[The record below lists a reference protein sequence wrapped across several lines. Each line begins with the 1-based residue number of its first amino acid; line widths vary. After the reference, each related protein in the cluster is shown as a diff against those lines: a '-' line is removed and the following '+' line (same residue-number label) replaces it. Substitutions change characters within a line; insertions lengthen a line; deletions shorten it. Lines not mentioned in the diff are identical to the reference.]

1 MNSLLSPHPVEQVE
15 RVGQRVLVA
24 DGCHRG
30 ERLGQ
35 GALVDL
41 VFRFPNVLGTVRVW
55 LVLGIWMVWHWR
67 SLVGALW
74 LALVVIGPVMV
85 VTSVAVIS
93 GSQVFI

>member
-1 MNSLLSPHPVEQVE
+1 MKSLLSPHPVEQVE

-55 LVLGIWMVWHWR
+55 LVLGIWMVWLWN
-67 SLVGALW
+67 SLVGVLQ

-85 VTSVAVIS
+85 VTNVAVIS
-93 GSQVFI
+93 GSQVSI

>member
-1 MNSLLSPHPVEQVE
+1 MKSLLSPHPVEQVE

-24 DGCHRG
+24 DGWHRG

-55 LVLGIWMVWHWR
+55 LVLGIWLVWLGN
-67 SLVGALW
+67 SLVGVLQ
-74 LALVVIGPVMV
+74 LALVVIGPMMV

>member
-15 RVGQRVLVA
+15 GVGQRVLVA
-24 DGCHRG
+24 DGWHRG

-41 VFRFPNVLGTVRVW
+41 VFRFPNVLGTVRGW

-67 SLVGALW
+67 SLVGVLQ
-74 LALVVIGPVMV
+74 LALVVIGPMMV